1 MSDIRKNII
10 DIYENTVIKY
20 GDREAA
26 MDPNSSITWKEYR
39 SRARQGAN
47 CGCRF

>member
-26 MDPNSSITWKEYR
+26 MATK
-39 SRARQGAN
+39 RA
-47 CGCRF
+47 